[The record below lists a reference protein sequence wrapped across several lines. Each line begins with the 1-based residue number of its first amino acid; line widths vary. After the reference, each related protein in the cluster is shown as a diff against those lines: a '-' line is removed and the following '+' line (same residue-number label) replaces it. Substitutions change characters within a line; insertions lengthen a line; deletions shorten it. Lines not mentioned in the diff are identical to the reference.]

1 MFYDDMAEWL
11 KATVCK
17 TVKSWIRIP
26 LSSQKWSCGRV
37 VRLSSAK
44 AATLVQIQ
52 SGPQKNMGNKKP
64 TRKEE
69 EAYAAFL
76 KKRLDSS
83 NYKNSVSTEEYDK
96 TKQKYEKVKLK
107 LRLL

>member
-1 MFYDDMAEWL
+1 M
-11 KATVCK
+11 
-17 TVKSWIRIP
+17 S
-26 LSSQKWSCGRV
+26 
-37 VRLSSAK
+37 
-44 AATLVQIQ
+44 
-52 SGPQKNMGNKKP
+52 KNKP

-83 NYKNSVSTEEYDK
+83 NYKNSVSSEEYEK

-107 LRLL
+107 LRLLP

>member
-1 MFYDDMAEWL
+1 
-11 KATVCK
+11 
-17 TVKSWIRIP
+17 
-26 LSSQKWSCGRV
+26 
-37 VRLSSAK
+37 
-44 AATLVQIQ
+44 
-52 SGPQKNMGNKKP
+52 MGNKKP

-83 NYKNSVSTEEYDK
+83 NYKNSVSTDEYEK

-107 LRLL
+107 LRLLP

>member
-1 MFYDDMAEWL
+1 
-11 KATVCK
+11 
-17 TVKSWIRIP
+17 
-26 LSSQKWSCGRV
+26 
-37 VRLSSAK
+37 
-44 AATLVQIQ
+44 
-52 SGPQKNMGNKKP
+52 MGNKKP